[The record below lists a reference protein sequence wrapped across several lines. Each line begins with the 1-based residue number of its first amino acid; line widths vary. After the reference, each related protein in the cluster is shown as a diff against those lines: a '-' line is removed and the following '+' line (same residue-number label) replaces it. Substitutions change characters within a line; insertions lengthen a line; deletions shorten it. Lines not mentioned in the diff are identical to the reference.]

1 MSLDFSVVIPTFNGE
16 SRLQLVLEKLQ
27 AQTGIEHL
35 KGEII
40 VVDNNSSDRTAKL
53 VQEYQANW
61 QHPFPLRYILE
72 PEQGAAFARTTG
84 IREAKGELVGFLDD
98 DNLPSP
104 NWIIAAYKFSQKHP
118 QAGALASQIH
128 GAFAVEP
135 PVDIKPILFY
145 LAITER
151 GNQPHIYE
159 PRLKGFPPTA
169 GLVVRRSVW
178 QDNVPRQLFFVGRV
192 GSSMIGGEDAES
204 LFYIHKAGWEI
215 WYCPTME
222 IDHIIPAWRLEKDYL
237 EKLMRGVG
245 LSRYYLRMLLLPPW
259 QKPLFFFLY
268 LLNDTCKLVGYY
280 LRNSRRFDADVVAA
294 CEMERLRATWISP
307 FYLGRIQMNNLFN
320 QKS

>member
-1 MSLDFSVVIPTFNGE
+1 MSLDFSVVIPTYNGE
-16 SRLQLVLEKLQ
+16 NRLLMVLEKLQ
-27 AQTGIEHL
+27 AQTGVEKL
-35 KGEII
+35 QWEII

-84 IREAKGELVGFLDD
+84 VHQAKGELVGFLDD
-98 DNLPSP
+98 DNLPAV
-104 NWIIAAYKFSQKHP
+104 NWIIEAYKFAQNYP

-135 PVDIKPILFY
+135 PADIKPILFY

-159 PRLKGFPPTA
+159 PRMKGFPPTA
-169 GLVVRRSVW
+169 GLVVRRDVW
-178 QDNVPRQLFFVGRV
+178 RDNVKRQLFFIGRI

-215 WYCPTME
+215 WYNPAME

-237 EKLMRGVG
+237 HKLMRGVG
-245 LSRYYLRMLLLPPW
+245 LSRYYLRMLLLQPW

-268 LLNDTCKLVGYY
+268 LLNDTRKLIVHY
-280 LRNSRRFDADVVAA
+280 LRHNKTFYADMVAT

-307 FYLGRIQMNNLFN
+307 FYLGWTKINNLFRY
-320 QKS
+320 K